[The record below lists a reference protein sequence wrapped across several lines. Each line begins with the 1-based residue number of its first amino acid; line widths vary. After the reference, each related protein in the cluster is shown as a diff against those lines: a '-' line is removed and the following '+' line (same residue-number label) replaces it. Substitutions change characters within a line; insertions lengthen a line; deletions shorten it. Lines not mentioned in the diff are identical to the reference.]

1 MEDEIL
7 TATLTDP
14 PWLLTEAIP
23 SLRSMSIAEL
33 NSSSRQ
39 EPGSAA
45 MDLTRRRDV
54 ERSGADLAMERYAN
68 GDDAAFGEVYD
79 ALAPRLL
86 AYLRKAT
93 RDESVA
99 DDLLQLTLLQMHR
112 ARGSFLPGAA
122 VTPWAFAIA
131 RRLVIDG
138 ARRRRLE
145 RKLFAEP
152 ARDDDEVVFQPVAT
166 TAAADDLVDVQ
177 RLEGRLRGAFEALPE
192 MQRTAYR
199 LLQQD
204 GLTLKGAAEVL
215 GISVTAVKLR
225 AHRAYQALRAVVR
238 EAEGTS

>member
-1 MEDEIL
+1 
-7 TATLTDP
+7 
-14 PWLLTEAIP
+14 
-23 SLRSMSIAEL
+23 
-33 NSSSRQ
+33 
-39 EPGSAA
+39 
-45 MDLTRRRDV
+45 
-54 ERSGADLAMERYAN
+54 MERYAN
-68 GDDAAFGEVYD
+68 GDDAALGEVYD

-86 AYLRKAT
+86 AFLRKST
-93 RDESVA
+93 RVESIA

-122 VTPWAFAIA
+122 VAPWAFAIA

-152 ARDDDEVVFQPVAT
+152 SHDSDEVVFQPVAT
-166 TAAADDLVDVQ
+166 TAAADDLVDAQ
-177 RLEGRLRGAFEALPE
+177 RLEWRIRGALESLPE
-192 MQRTAYR
+192 IHRTAYR

-215 GISVTAVKLR
+215 GISVNAVKLR

-238 EAEGTS
+238 EAEKA

>member
-1 MEDEIL
+1 
-7 TATLTDP
+7 
-14 PWLLTEAIP
+14 
-23 SLRSMSIAEL
+23 MSIADL

-45 MDLTRRRDV
+45 TDLTATRRRDV

-152 ARDDDEVVFQPVAT
+152 ASHDDDGVVFQPVAT

>member
-1 MEDEIL
+1 
-7 TATLTDP
+7 
-14 PWLLTEAIP
+14 
-23 SLRSMSIAEL
+23 
-33 NSSSRQ
+33 
-39 EPGSAA
+39 
-45 MDLTRRRDV
+45 MDLTRTRRREV
-54 ERSGADLAMERYAN
+54 ERTGADIAMERYAN

-86 AYLRKAT
+86 AFLRKAT

-152 ARDDDEVVFQPVAT
+152 SRDADEVVFQPVAT
-166 TAAADDLVDVQ
+166 TAAADDLVDAQ
-177 RLEGRLRGAFEALPE
+177 RLEWRLRGALESLPE
-192 MQRTAYR
+192 IQRTAYR

-215 GISVTAVKLR
+215 GISVNAVKLR
-225 AHRAYQALRAVVR
+225 AHRAYQALRAAVR

>member
-1 MEDEIL
+1 
-7 TATLTDP
+7 
-14 PWLLTEAIP
+14 
-23 SLRSMSIAEL
+23 MSIADAKP
-33 NSSSRQ
+33 SSQRTA
-39 EPGSAA
+39 GAAA
-45 MDLTRRRDV
+45 MDLTRTRRREA
-54 ERSGADLAMERYAN
+54 ERTGADLAMERYAN

-79 ALAPRLL
+79 ALAPRLQ
-86 AYLRKAT
+86 AYLRKTT

-122 VTPWAFAIA
+122 VAPWAFAIA

-152 ARDDDEVVFQPVAT
+152 SRDAEEVVFQPVAD
-166 TAAADDLVDVQ
+166 TAAADDLVDAQ
-177 RLEGRLRGAFEALPE
+177 RLEWRIRGALESLPE
-192 MQRTAYR
+192 IQRTAYR